1 MIAKQGFL
9 RKNLDGVKIIYNFA
23 AVNITNNLLLN
34 HNKMNAIKKT
44 VAPDTELTTTT
55 LEVQQNCI
63 LLEESKHLI
72 LDMVH
77 KHFRK

>member
-1 MIAKQGFL
+1 
-9 RKNLDGVKIIYNFA
+9 
-23 AVNITNNLLLN
+23 
-34 HNKMNAIKKT
+34 MNAIKKN
-44 VAPDTELTTTT
+44 VVSEAELTTTT

>member
-1 MIAKQGFL
+1 
-9 RKNLDGVKIIYNFA
+9 
-23 AVNITNNLLLN
+23 
-34 HNKMNAIKKT
+34 MNAIKKT
-44 VAPDTELTTTT
+44 VAPDAELTTTT

-77 KHFRK
+77 KHFQK